1 MKTLDYNYTQHTL
14 KSLIGKKEIIRKFIA
29 DPNRVGLL
37 TELDTQK
44 QLLQNTTTFMIF
56 KDNGDFPS
64 RWPSKSITSS

>member
-64 RWPSKSITSS
+64 R

>member
-29 DPNRVGLL
+29 DPNRAGLL

-64 RWPSKSITSS
+64 R